1 MVHRRASSN
10 LEEEAMIYLAHEIRG
25 SEPHSPAKQAANM
38 SRALLAASL
47 LREKYPDKAFYVPA
61 EHDDFPQQC
70 LRMGLLT
77 VDDVLSVDLSI
88 LNRCEGLWVLL
99 PGTGFFALGSG
110 VRGEIEFA
118 AKNRIPTWFI
128 ALEELQ

>member
-1 MVHRRASSN
+1 
-10 LEEEAMIYLAHEIRG
+10 MIYLAHEIRG

-70 LRMGLLT
+70 LRRGLLS

-118 AKNRIPTWFI
+118 ARNRIPTWFI

>member
-1 MVHRRASSN
+1 
-10 LEEEAMIYLAHEIRG
+10 
-25 SEPHSPAKQAANM
+25 
-38 SRALLAASL
+38 
-47 LREKYPDKAFYVPA
+47 
-61 EHDDFPQQC
+61 
-70 LRMGLLT
+70 